1 MRIVGEIKHPSWKIT
16 LFQMDT
22 RFSVKFEQGQLE
34 QIYKFRTGD
43 FIQTVQDV
51 RRLITPAFIEKVADV
66 FVQMTDLSTETLAAQ
81 RARELKEFDE
91 II

>member
-1 MRIVGEIKHPSWKIT
+1 MRIVGEIKHPAWKIT

-34 QIYKFRTGD
+34 QTYKFRTGD

-51 RRLITPAFIEKVADV
+51 RRLVTPVFIEKVAYI
-66 FVQMTDLSTETLAAQ
+66 FSQMTDLSRDTLVAQ
-81 RARELKEFDE
+81 KEKELNEFDE

>member
-1 MRIVGEIKHPSWKIT
+1 MRIVGEIKHPEWKIT

-34 QIYKFRTGD
+34 QTYKFRTGD
-43 FIQTVQDV
+43 FIQSVQDV
-51 RRLITPAFIEKVADV
+51 RRLITTSFIEKVAIT
-66 FVQMTDLSTETLAAQ
+66 FTQMTDLSKEALATQKAK
-81 RARELKEFDE
+81 ELNEFDE